1 MYFNI
6 LGGNYMKV
14 LALALLVLT
23 TMCGVGFAQTSFKMG
38 YIDLQKVIRDS
49 KAGKSAKAAFE
60 NEFKKK
66 KQIIDNK
73 ANILA
78 QEKQSFV
85 SQSPLMD
92 DEARKRKAEEIQ
104 QNEKEL
110 TRLRDDFRD
119 ELQKKDFELTQKI
132 LKELESVI
140 KNIGIKE
147 GYSLIVEKTESGI
160 IFGGDNVNIT
170 QKVITAYDSSR

>member
-1 MYFNI
+1 MRVIAFTLI
-6 LGGNYMKV
+6 F
-14 LALALLVLT
+14 LVS
-23 TMCGVGFAQTSFKMG
+23 MCGLGYSQTNVKIG

-49 KAGKSAKAAFE
+49 KAGKSAKTAFE

-66 KQIIDNK
+66 KQIIDTK

-78 QEKQSFV
+78 QEKQDFI

-92 DEARKRKAEEIQ
+92 DAARSRKAEEIQ

-110 TRLRDDFRD
+110 TRLRDDFRE

-132 LKELESVI
+132 LKELEGVI
-140 KNIGIKE
+140 RVIGDKE
-147 GYSLIVEKTESGI
+147 GYSLIIEKTESGI
-160 IFGGDNVNIT
+160 IYGGDDVNIT
-170 QKVITAYDSSR
+170 QKVITAYDKSK

>member
-1 MYFNI
+1 MRVIAFTLI
-6 LGGNYMKV
+6 F
-14 LALALLVLT
+14 LVS
-23 TMCGVGFAQTSFKMG
+23 MCGLGYSQTNVKIG

-66 KQIIDNK
+66 KQIIDTK

-78 QEKQSFV
+78 QEKQDFI

-92 DEARKRKAEEIQ
+92 DAARSRKAEEIQ

-110 TRLRDDFRD
+110 TRLRDDFRE

-132 LKELESVI
+132 LKELEGVI
-140 KNIGIKE
+140 RVIGDKE
-147 GYSLIVEKTESGI
+147 GYSLIIEKTESGI
-160 IFGGDNVNIT
+160 IYGGDDVNIT
-170 QKVITAYDSSR
+170 QKVITAYDKSK

>member
-1 MYFNI
+1 MRLIALTLIFLVFMVG
-6 LGGNYMKV
+6 LGYS
-14 LALALLVLT
+14 
-23 TMCGVGFAQTSFKMG
+23 QTNVKIG

-78 QEKQSFV
+78 QEKQDFI

-92 DEARKRKAEEIQ
+92 DQARKVKAEEIQ

-110 TRLRDDFRD
+110 TRLRDDFRE

-140 KNIGIKE
+140 RVIGDKE

-160 IFGGDNVNIT
+160 IYGGDDVNIT
-170 QKVITAYDSSR
+170 QKVITAYDNSK

>member
-1 MYFNI
+1 MRVIAFTLI
-6 LGGNYMKV
+6 F
-14 LALALLVLT
+14 LVS
-23 TMCGVGFAQTSFKMG
+23 MCGLGYSQTNVKIG

-49 KAGKSAKAAFE
+49 KAGKSAKVAFE
-60 NEFKKK
+60 NEFKTK

-78 QEKQSFV
+78 QEKQDFI

-92 DEARKRKAEEIQ
+92 DAARSRKAEEIQ

-110 TRLRDDFRD
+110 TRLRDDFRE

-132 LKELESVI
+132 LKELEGVI
-140 KNIGIKE
+140 KVIGDKE
-147 GYSLIVEKTESGI
+147 GYSLIIEKTESGI
-160 IFGGDNVNIT
+160 IYGGDDVNIT
-170 QKVITAYDSSR
+170 QKVITAYDNSK

>member
-1 MYFNI
+1 MRVIAFTLII
-6 LGGNYMKV
+6 LV
-14 LALALLVLT
+14 S
-23 TMCGVGFAQTSFKMG
+23 MCGLGYSQTNVKIG

-78 QEKQSFV
+78 QEKQDFI

-92 DEARKRKAEEIQ
+92 DAARSRKAEEIQ

-110 TRLRDDFRD
+110 TRLRDDFRE

-132 LKELESVI
+132 LKELEGIIRVI
-140 KNIGIKE
+140 GDKE
-147 GYSLIVEKTESGI
+147 GYSLIIEKTESGI
-160 IFGGDNVNIT
+160 IYGGDDVNIT
-170 QKVITAYDSSR
+170 QKVITSYDNSK

>member
-1 MYFNI
+1 MRVIAFTLII
-6 LGGNYMKV
+6 LV
-14 LALALLVLT
+14 S
-23 TMCGVGFAQTSFKMG
+23 MCGLGYSQTNVKIG

-66 KQIIDNK
+66 KQIIDTK

-78 QEKQSFV
+78 QEKQDFI

-92 DEARKRKAEEIQ
+92 DAARSRKAEEIQ

-110 TRLRDDFRD
+110 TRLRDDFRE

-132 LKELESVI
+132 LKELEGI
-140 KNIGIKE
+140 IRIIGDKE
-147 GYSLIVEKTESGI
+147 GYSLIIEKTESGI
-160 IFGGDNVNIT
+160 IYGGDDVNIT
-170 QKVITAYDSSR
+170 QKVITAYDNSK

>member
-1 MYFNI
+1 MRLI
-6 LGGNYMKV
+6 
-14 LALALLVLT
+14 VLT
-23 TMCGVGFAQTSFKMG
+23 LIFLVSMVGLGYSQTNVKIG

-78 QEKQSFV
+78 QEKQDFI

-92 DEARKRKAEEIQ
+92 DQARKIKAEEIQ

-110 TRLRDDFRD
+110 TRLRDDFRE

-140 KNIGIKE
+140 RVIGDKE

-160 IFGGDNVNIT
+160 IYGGDDVNIT
-170 QKVITAYDSSR
+170 QKVITAYDNSK

>member
-1 MYFNI
+1 MRVIALTLIFLI
-6 LGGNYMKV
+6 SMGGIVYSQSNVKI
-14 LALALLVLT
+14 
-23 TMCGVGFAQTSFKMG
+23 G

-60 NEFKKK
+60 NEFKQK

-78 QEKQSFV
+78 QEKQDFI

-110 TRLRDDFRD
+110 TRLRDDFRE

-140 KNIGIKE
+140 RVIGTKE

-160 IFGGDNVNIT
+160 IFGGDDVNIT
-170 QKVITAYDSSR
+170 QKVITAYDNSK

>member
-1 MYFNI
+1 MRLIALTLIFLVSMTGLGYSQTNI
-6 LGGNYMKV
+6 KI
-14 LALALLVLT
+14 
-23 TMCGVGFAQTSFKMG
+23 G

-49 KAGKSAKAAFE
+49 KAGKSAKASFE

-78 QEKQSFV
+78 QEKQDFI

-92 DEARKRKAEEIQ
+92 DNARKIKAEEIQ

-110 TRLRDDFRD
+110 TRLRDDFRE

-140 KNIGIKE
+140 RVIGDKE

-160 IFGGDNVNIT
+160 IYGADNVNIT
-170 QKVITAYDSSR
+170 QKVITAYDNSK

>member
-1 MYFNI
+1 MRVIAFTLI
-6 LGGNYMKV
+6 FLISMG
-14 LALALLVLT
+14 
-23 TMCGVGFAQTSFKMG
+23 SFGYSQSNVKIG

-60 NEFKKK
+60 NEFKRK

-73 ANILA
+73 ASILA
-78 QEKQSFV
+78 QEKQDFI

-110 TRLRDDFRD
+110 TRLRDDFRE

-140 KNIGIKE
+140 RVIGTKE

-160 IFGGDNVNIT
+160 IFGGDDVNIT
-170 QKVITAYDSSR
+170 QKVITAYDNSK

>member
-1 MYFNI
+1 MRVTVFSV
-6 LGGNYMKV
+6 MF
-14 LALALLVLT
+14 LVL
-23 TMCGVGFAQTSFKMG
+23 MAGISFAQSGTKIG

-49 KAGKSAKAAFE
+49 KAGKTAKAAFE
-60 NEFKKK
+60 REFQQK

-78 QEKQSFV
+78 QEKQDFIG
-85 SQSPLMD
+85 QSPLMD
-92 DEARKRKAEEIQ
+92 DDARKRKAEEIQ

-132 LKELESVI
+132 LKELEGVI
-140 KNIGIKE
+140 KEIGTRE

-160 IFGGDNVNIT
+160 IYGGDDVNIT
-170 QKVITAYDSSR
+170 QKVITAYDKTK